1 MSWLTHNI
9 GLVIELTGVHLALAV
24 PTIVASLVIAVPIGW
39 AAHRYHRTRSA
50 LLTTSGLLYAIPS
63 LPLFIVIPV
72 LIGTNIRAPIN
83 VVITLTLYG
92 IALMVRTATDA
103 FDAVPADA
111 RRSATALGFSPTARF
126 WRVDLPLAGPVLLS
140 GLRVVVVSTV
150 SLVTVAAVVGSRN
163 LGSLFTD
170 GFQRGIQ
177 AEIITG
183 IAMTVL
189 VALLLD
195 LTCVVVGRLLMP
207 WSRLQRRPRTGRP
220 LGDRLFVGRAR
231 RGPRSGTVPA

>member
-1 MSWLTHNI
+1 MTWLTNNV
-9 GLVIELTGVHLALAV
+9 GLVVELTLVHLGLAV
-24 PTIVASLVIAVPIGW
+24 PTILASLVVAVPIGW
-39 AAHRYHRTRSA
+39 TAHRYRRTRST

-72 LIGTNIRAPIN
+72 LIGTNIRAPVN

-103 FDAVPADA
+103 FDAVPTEV
-111 RRSATALGFSPTARF
+111 RRSATAVGFSPAARF
-126 WRVDLPLAGPVLLS
+126 WRVELPLAGPVLLS

-177 AEIITG
+177 AEIVTG
-183 IAMTVL
+183 IVMTVA

-195 LTCVVVGRLLMP
+195 LLCVLAGRLLMP
-207 WSRLQRRPRTGRP
+207 WSRL
-220 LGDRLFVGRAR
+220 DRRAR
-231 RGPRSGTVPA
+231 SGRRTLARLRATGGSTAVAT